1 MAIYIGTQIISEQSA
16 SHKININTTNYTKV
30 YLGTTKVW
38 EKQQRVTL
46 YSNYNSGI
54 SAYSISNIFSTYSK
68 VTIYSEDTDSTSGVG
83 IDSWVFTDYGQQIQ
97 LADGMTIDTTG
108 IYTWSGMIYEIIAE
122 V

>member
-1 MAIYIGTQIISEQSA
+1 MAIYIGTQIISEQST

-30 YLGTTKVW
+30 YLGTNKVW

-46 YSNYNSGI
+46 YRNYNSGI
-54 SAYSISNIFSTYSK
+54 GAYSISNIFSTYSK

-83 IDSWVFTDYGQQIQ
+83 IDSWVFTDYGHQIQ

-108 IYTWSGMIYEIIAE
+108 IYTWSGAIYEIIAE